1 MTKLQR
7 LVVGVLACV
16 LTACAS
22 LPPQSGRQQTVALQH
37 TESTRL
43 GTLFEPEEQSHPGE
57 SAFHLL
63 PDPTDAIVA
72 RIMLTETAERS
83 LDLQYYIWHDDL
95 TGRELAAAVLKAADR
110 GVRVR
115 VLLDDLGTNAD
126 DQVLLALASHPNVQI
141 RLFNPVA
148 SRHFKSLATALEF
161 SRVDRRMHN
170 KALIADNEAAILGGR
185 NIGDEY
191 FGVSS
196 VVAFGDLD
204 VLTHGPI
211 VRQVS
216 SVFDQFWNSTTSYS
230 IEDLMGHPADPGAL
244 PAYRAKLDEYV
255 ASEHNAPYV
264 VQARQRL
271 NNALAAG
278 ETDFSWGK
286 ATLLYD
292 DPSKI
297 TRDPSDPQ
305 GHLMTRFAA
314 LNLKPAHEMLI
325 ISPYFVP
332 GKEGVAWIRDLTD
345 HGVHVT
351 VLTNSLAAT
360 DVAAV
365 NAGYQHYR
373 KDLLDAGVKLYELK
387 PVSAS
392 GDKVPKAG
400 RKFFGSSR
408 ASLHAK
414 TYVFDRQSIFI
425 GSMNLDPRS
434 SKLNT
439 EIGVL
444 CDSPEIAGQVID
456 DLEPKLDL
464 IAWRVEQRTDADGKT
479 RIVWIDTG
487 ENGTVTEYDSEPDVS
502 FMRRT
507 SVWFLGLLPI
517 ESEL

>member
-1 MTKLQR
+1 MTKTRR
-7 LVVGVLACV
+7 LIATVLAFV
-16 LTACAS
+16 LAACAS
-22 LPPQSGRQQTVALQH
+22 LPPQTNQPQTLSLQN

-43 GTLFEPEEQSHPGE
+43 GVLFVPEEQKHPGE

-72 RIMLTETAERS
+72 RVVLAQTAERS

-95 TGRELAAAVLKAADR
+95 TGRELAAALLEAADR

-126 DQVLLALASHPNVQI
+126 DQVLLALSSHPNVKI

-170 KALIADNEAAILGGR
+170 KAMIADNEGAILGGR

-191 FGVSS
+191 FGASNL
-196 VVAFGDLD
+196 VAFGDLD
-204 VLTHGPI
+204 VLVHGPI
-211 VRQVS
+211 VRKVS
-216 SVFDQFWNSTTSYS
+216 GAFDEFWNSGSTYS
-230 IEDLMGHPADPGAL
+230 IEQLVGHPADPSAL
-244 PAYRAKLDEYV
+244 AAYRTKLDEYIQ
-255 ASEHNAPYV
+255 SEHDSPYV
-264 VQARQRL
+264 VQARKQ
-271 NNALAAG
+271 LATILTTG
-278 ETDFSWGK
+278 DSDFSWGK

-292 DPSKI
+292 DPSKVSRAP
-297 TRDPSDPQ
+297 TDLQ
-305 GHLMTRFAA
+305 GHLMTQFAA
-314 LNLKPAHEMLI
+314 LNLKPTHEMLI

-332 GKEGVAWIRDLTD
+332 GKEGVAWISDLTT

-360 DVAAV
+360 DVVAV

-373 KDLLDAGVKLYELK
+373 EDLLAAGVRLYELK
-387 PVSAS
+387 PVGSS
-392 GDKVPKAG
+392 SVKSQ
-400 RKFFGSSR
+400 RKFFGTSR

-439 EIGVL
+439 EVGVL
-444 CDSPEIAGQVID
+444 CDSPAIASQVID
-456 DLEPKLDL
+456 DVEPHLDQ
-464 IAWRVEQRTDADGKT
+464 IAWRVELRTDTNGKS
-479 RIVWIDTG
+479 RIVWIDTAA
-487 ENGTVTEYDSEPDVS
+487 NGTETELDSEPDVS

>member
-1 MTKLQR
+1 MTMLQR
-7 LVVGVLACV
+7 LIVSVLAFV

-22 LPPQSGRQQTVALQH
+22 LPPQSNQPQTFALPN
-37 TESTRL
+37 TEPTRL
-43 GTLFEPEEQSHPGE
+43 SAIFAQGEQNHPDS

-63 PDPTDAIVA
+63 QDPVDAIVA
-72 RIMLTETAERS
+72 RVVLAETADRS

-95 TGRELAAAVLKAADR
+95 TGRELAAALLKAADR

-126 DQVLLALASHPNVQI
+126 DQVLLALSSHPNLKI

-148 SRHFKSLATALEF
+148 SRHFKSLGSLLEF

-170 KALIADNEAAILGGR
+170 KATIADNEAAILGGR

-191 FGVSS
+191 FGASTE
-196 VVAFGDLD
+196 VAMGDLD
-204 VLTHGPI
+204 VLVHGPI
-211 VRQVS
+211 VRKVS
-216 SVFDQFWNSTTSYS
+216 GAFDEFWNSESTYS
-230 IEDLMGHPADPGAL
+230 IEQLTGRAVAPSALAD
-244 PAYRAKLDEYV
+244 YRVKLDEYV
-255 ASEHNAPYV
+255 KAEHDAPYI
-264 VQARQRL
+264 VQARERL
-271 NNALAAG
+271 DKILEAG
-278 ETDFSWGK
+278 DADFSWGQ

-297 TRDPSDPQ
+297 TRDPNDPK

-314 LNLKPAHEMLI
+314 LNLKPEHEMLI

-332 GKEGVAWIRDLTD
+332 GKEGVAWIRDVTGR
-345 HGVHVT
+345 GVRVT

-360 DVAAV
+360 DVVAV

-373 KDLLDAGVKLYELK
+373 EDLLAAGVRLYELK
-387 PVSAS
+387 PVGSTS
-392 GDKVPKAG
+392 VKAQ

-414 TYVFDRQSIFI
+414 TYVFDRQRVFI

-434 SKLNT
+434 GNLNT

-444 CDSPEIAGQVID
+444 CDSPAIAGQVID
-456 DLEPKLDL
+456 DLEPHLDQV
-464 IAWRVEQRTDADGKT
+464 AWRVEQRTDASGKN
-479 RIVWIDTG
+479 RIVWIDTA
-487 ENGTVTEYDSEPDVS
+487 EDGTSKELDSEPDAS
-502 FMRRT
+502 FTRRV

>member
-1 MTKLQR
+1 MAKLRR
-7 LVVGVLACV
+7 LIVSVLAFV

-22 LPPQSGRQQTVALQH
+22 LPPQTNRPQTFALQN

-43 GTLFEPEEQSHPGE
+43 GALFVPEEQIHPGS

-63 PDPTDAIVA
+63 PDATDAIVA
-72 RIMLTETAERS
+72 RIALAETAERS
-83 LDLQYYIWHDDL
+83 LDLEYYIWHDDL
-95 TGRELAAAVLKAADR
+95 TGRELAAALLKAADR

-126 DQVLLALASHPNVQI
+126 DQVLLTLSSHPNLKI

-191 FGVSS
+191 FGASS

-204 VLTHGPI
+204 VLVHGPI
-211 VRQVS
+211 VRKVS
-216 SVFDQFWNSTTSYS
+216 NAFDEFWNSESTYS
-230 IEDLMGHPADPGAL
+230 IEQLMGHPADQSAL
-244 PAYRAKLDEYV
+244 ASYRAKLDEYIK
-255 ASEHNAPYV
+255 SEHDSPYV
-264 VQARQRL
+264 VEARQRL
-271 NNALAAG
+271 VKILEAGNA
-278 ETDFSWGK
+278 DFSWGQ

-297 TRDPSDPQ
+297 TRDPNDPQ
-305 GHLMTRFAA
+305 GHLMTRFTA
-314 LNLKPAHEMLI
+314 LNLKPEHEMLI

-332 GKEGVAWIRDLTD
+332 GEEGVAWIRELTAR
-345 HGVHVT
+345 GVRVT

-360 DVAAV
+360 DVVAV

-373 KDLLDAGVKLYELK
+373 EDLLAAGVRLYELK
-387 PVSAS
+387 PVGSAN
-392 GDKVPKAG
+392 VKAQ
-400 RKFFGSSR
+400 RKFFGSSK

-414 TYVFDRQSIFI
+414 TYVFDRQRVFI

-434 SKLNT
+434 SNLNT

-444 CDSPEIAGQVID
+444 CDSPAIAGQVID
-456 DLEPKLDL
+456 DVEPHLDV
-464 IAWRVEQRTDADGKT
+464 IAWRVVHRTDATGKS
-479 RIVWIDTG
+479 RIVWIDTA
-487 ENGTVTEYDSEPDVS
+487 ENGTVTELGSEPDVS
-502 FMRRT
+502 FMRRA

-517 ESEL
+517 ESQL